1 MKRILCLWVYVSDFQ
16 NYKEKLLSQEK
27 FSSSLTGKS
36 ISDKEYEN
44 VLKVWDKSEMRT
56 KKDYHDLNL
65 KVDVLLST
73 NVFEEFVQYTT

>member
-1 MKRILCLWVYVSDFQ
+1 M
-16 NYKEKLLSQEK
+16 
-27 FSSSLTGKS
+27 TGKS

>member
-1 MKRILCLWVYVSDFQ
+1 M
-16 NYKEKLLSQEK
+16 LSQEN

-44 VLKVWDKSEMRT
+44 VLKVWDKFEMRT

-65 KVDVLLST
+65 KVDVLLLT
-73 NVFEEFVQYTT
+73 NVFEEFGNSSLRN

>member
-1 MKRILCLWVYVSDFQ
+1 M
-16 NYKEKLLSQEK
+16 LSQEK
-27 FSSSLTGKS
+27 FSNSLTGKS

>member
-1 MKRILCLWVYVSDFQ
+1 M
-16 NYKEKLLSQEK
+16 LSQEK

-44 VLKVWDKSEMRT
+44 VLKVWDKFEMRT

-65 KVDVLLST
+65 KVDVLLLT
-73 NVFEEFVQYTT
+73 NVFEEFGNSSLRN

>member
-1 MKRILCLWVYVSDFQ
+1 M
-16 NYKEKLLSQEK
+16 LSQEK

-36 ISDKEYEN
+36 IGDKEYEN

>member
-1 MKRILCLWVYVSDFQ
+1 M
-16 NYKEKLLSQEK
+16 LSQEK